1 MNKTG
6 LKQLIRAIGFMC
18 VIGVLV
24 VASSYML
31 APKDN
36 TAEGG
41 IVNPNAN
48 GFFSEPKDT
57 VDIAVIGNSDAY
69 SGFSPLELWNGYGYT
84 SYVSAEGHQTVAQ
97 SYSQLKKMM
106 KCHSLKLVILETDGF
121 FTKSKLVENAAK
133 LINASAGSAF
143 SVFQYH
149 DRWKR
154 VKLSELLKAP
164 DYTAHCTAKG
174 QWLSNEVKGCNG
186 GEYMVKTE
194 KREEIPLST
203 KTPLD
208 MLVKTCRDNGI
219 ELLLLELPSQSSWS
233 YKRHN
238 AVKDYADKNSLP
250 FIDLNIDR
258 DKFGFDWKTDTRD
271 GGNHLNNRGARK
283 TTLFIGE
290 YLRKNYSLSDHR
302 KDEAFKGWDR
312 DYKEYCEKVKI

>member
-6 LKQLIRAIGFMC
+6 LKQLIRAVSFIC
-18 VIGVLV
+18 VMVMLI

-41 IVNPNAN
+41 ITNPNAN
-48 GFFSEPKDT
+48 GFFSEPKNT
-57 VDIAVIGNSDAY
+57 IDIAVIGNSDAY
-69 SGFSPLELWNGYGYT
+69 SGFSPLELWNSYGYT
-84 SYVSAEGHQTVAQ
+84 SYVSAEGRQTVAG
-97 SYSQLKKMM
+97 SYSQLKKIM
-106 KCHSLKLVILETDGF
+106 KCHTLKLVILETDSF

-133 LINASAGSAF
+133 LINASMGFAF

-154 VKLSELLKAP
+154 VKPRELLKAP

-174 QWLSNEVKGCNG
+174 QWLSNEVKGYTG
-186 GEYMVKTE
+186 EEYMVKTE
-194 KREEIPLST
+194 KKAEIPLST
-203 KTPLD
+203 KAPLD
-208 MLVKTCRDNGI
+208 MFVNTCRDNGI
-219 ELLLLELPSQSSWS
+219 ELLFLELPSQSSWN

-238 AVKDYADKNSLP
+238 AVKDYADKNSIP
-250 FIDLNIDR
+250 FLDLNIDR
-258 DKFGFDWKTDTRD
+258 DEFGFDWKTDTRD

-283 TTLFIGE
+283 ATLFIGK
-290 YLRKNYSLSDHR
+290 YLNENYLLTDHR

-312 DYKEYCEKVKI
+312 DYGEYSEIVKI

>member
-6 LKQLIRAIGFMC
+6 LKQLIRAISFIC
-18 VIGVLV
+18 VMVMLI

-41 IVNPNAN
+41 ITNPNAN
-48 GFFSEPKDT
+48 GFFSEPKNT
-57 VDIAVIGNSDAY
+57 IDIAVIGNSDAY
-69 SGFSPLELWNGYGYT
+69 SGFSPLELWNSYGYT
-84 SYVSAEGHQTVAQ
+84 SYVSAEGRQTVAG
-97 SYSQLKKMM
+97 SYSQLKKIM
-106 KCHSLKLVILETDGF
+106 KCHTLKLVILETDSF
-121 FTKSKLVENAAK
+121 FTKSKLAENAAK
-133 LINASAGSAF
+133 LINASMGSAF

-154 VKLSELLKAP
+154 VKPRELLKAP

-174 QWLSNEVKGCNG
+174 QWLSNEVKGYTG

-194 KREEIPLST
+194 KKAEIPLST
-203 KTPLD
+203 KAPLD
-208 MLVKTCRDNGI
+208 MFINTCRDNGI
-219 ELLLLELPSQSSWS
+219 ELLFLELPSQSSWN

-238 AVKDYADKNSLP
+238 AVKDYADKNSIP
-250 FIDLNIDR
+250 FLDLNIDR

-283 TTLFIGE
+283 ATLFIGK
-290 YLRKNYSLSDHR
+290 YLNENYLLTDHR

-312 DYKEYCEKVKI
+312 DYGEYSEIVKI